1 MDKTSHRLSDKSD
14 KGEKALPLSP
24 LLKENGESEQAQRTE
39 QAEMSVIYGLLKVY
53 FTFGF
58 IGIPDKRGKR
68 NKGGD
73 EHLGLV
79 GQKE

>member
-1 MDKTSHRLSDKSD
+1 MLFRS
-14 KGEKALPLSP
+14 
-24 LLKENGESEQAQRTE
+24 QRTE

-58 IGIPDKRGKR
+58 IEIPDKRGER